1 MLVKPLNILFQPHE
15 QPDITNGPESISEEA
30 VENDTMGS
38 SWYHGKISRDVV
50 QQLLSSNGEE
60 GCWLVRDS
68 AHFPGDYTLSFLRN
82 NVAKHIRIKNDRRR
96 DKSVLFIYP
105 KTAEH
110 PECDTL
116 ETLIGFYRTNDLHK
130 GIRLGPPV
138 PVPRQHLEMNWF
150 YESLTREQAQRALTH
165 SSVPNGNFL
174 VRSKVCSG

>member
-1 MLVKPLNILFQPHE
+1 
-15 QPDITNGPESISEEA
+15 
-30 VENDTMGS
+30 MGS

-82 NVAKHIRIKNDRRR
+82 GVAKHIRIKNDRRR

-174 VRSKVCSG
+174 VRSKVNVCGRRSALIYNQDGLPRK